1 MKTKQLFFVGLIGV
15 LAIAPL
21 AAQSE
26 VLEMHSEDEG
36 IMDAVASHDDLSR
49 FHEILTEYDGDAVN
63 EDRSL
68 AIFAPHDDV
77 LEDVAV
83 DELSEGEIAELF
95 NRHSASGLA
104 STTSVEWIDWFA
116 TSDGEQVSVER
127 DDESILL
134 NGSVA
139 VLEAIEVSN
148 GYLYVISE
156 TL

>member
-1 MKTKQLFFVGLIGV
+1 MKTKQLFFVGLISI
-15 LAIAPL
+15 LAFAPL
-21 AAQSE
+21 FAQPE
-26 VLEMHSEDEG
+26 GFEMHSEDEA
-36 IMDAVASHDDLSR
+36 IMDAVASHDELSR
-49 FHEILTEYDGDAVN
+49 FHEILIEYNGDAVN

-68 AIFAPHDDV
+68 AIFAPHDYV
-77 LEDVAV
+77 LEDVA
-83 DELSEGEIAELF
+83 
-95 NRHSASGLA
+95 
-104 STTSVEWIDWFA
+104 
-116 TSDGEQVSVER
+116 DGERISVER